1 MVLKKGYI
9 TLLVAFFLLNIMG
22 WLESADAKYGIP
34 SIFKYVFSIFG
45 LAVLLFLRIKNK
57 SKPQPGGFFYPVILI
72 FVLWSILLM
81 ILSLLGF
88 DGFFYFQRLFGQS
101 YFFIPYLLPILLLFT
116 KFDLDFY
123 SSYFY
128 YSFYLLILAL
138 IIQIYIVLFAIS
150 TTNWVDQTSFIN
162 FFDIGT
168 GFLLLTSHIVKKKYV
183 SYTVLL
189 YYCIWI
195 LMWSVY
201 GRRGML
207 IQTLLLLISMIILRL
222 RTSFIKRSE
231 RMKMYYSGLVLL
243 LLVLMFGY
251 LFTSTYV
258 FQRGFNKDAFEMSR
272 GTVIE
277 SFFFDFKSTSDWIL
291 GRGLDGTVLRSSFTD
306 ERFSSIENGFLTIL
320 LKGGLLYLIPFVLI
334 FLRAIYLGLFKSR
347 NDLVK
352 AMAFILFIE
361 LINMNAFGVPDYSS
375 RYIFI
380 WIFVSC
386 CFVPE
391 IRNWN
396 NEEVYE
402 TINSRFK

>member
-1 MVLKKGYI
+1 
-9 TLLVAFFLLNIMG
+9 
-22 WLESADAKYGIP
+22 
-34 SIFKYVFSIFG
+34 
-45 LAVLLFLRIKNK
+45 
-57 SKPQPGGFFYPVILI
+57 
-72 FVLWSILLM
+72 M